1 MEEKIINEET
11 EEVLENT
18 ASSIPEELQKYLEKD
33 ESTFEE
39 IEKVLTTLDEK
50 KESLEAEKEASEKS
64 FDDRLAEF
72 QEMLAK
78 EKEDAFNEFAKR
90 EQDLDAEK
98 ARIEEIKL
106 DEQGKQVN
114 YIDQLKE
121 ISDKFNSKISSIE
134 EAIKACEDND
144 TLTKALEEEKEK
156 LERALDEEYISRKEE
171 LNTVLVNIGL
181 EEEPTVDIDPDTEI
195 NLDFRT
201 PEEIERDNNAVSEE
215 PKVEVPAIDPNTEI
229 NLDFRTE
236 EEKNAPEVTEIPAE
250 PVSNE
255 VTVDPAINDLLLRD
269 FANNGITTVD
279 EEPEQEEVTINP
291 IEDVVPINEIVNE
304 ENDLPT
310 LEEPK
315 EETKVEDSVYKND
328 KKLSDIF
335 KKKESK
341 PSLETTTDYSNELDK
356 ILKKLNESSNSNNST
371 LDETQ
376 DFTNMF

>member
-90 EQDLDAEK
+90 EQDLNAEK

-171 LNTVLVNIGL
+171 LNTVLVDIGL

-201 PEEIERDNNAVSEE
+201 PEEIERDMLLDEE
-215 PKVEVPAIDPNTEI
+215 SKNTPVIEPDFEPEVPTFNLID
-229 NLDFRTE
+229 DD
-236 EEKNAPEVTEIPAE
+236 
-250 PVSNE
+250 NE
-255 VTVDPAINDLLLRD
+255 VVDHESRKDVISEIYQSKDVMEGHVFPYLKGLR
-269 FANNGITTVD
+269 G
-279 EEPEQEEVTINP
+279 E
-291 IEDVVPINEIVNE
+291 
-304 ENDLPT
+304 
-310 LEEPK
+310 
-315 EETKVEDSVYKND
+315 
-328 KKLSDIF
+328 
-335 KKKESK
+335 
-341 PSLETTTDYSNELDK
+341 
-356 ILKKLNESSNSNNST
+356 
-371 LDETQ
+371 
-376 DFTNMF
+376 

>member
-33 ESTFEE
+33 DSTFEE
-39 IEKVLTTLDEK
+39 IEKVLSILDDK
-50 KESLEAEKEASEKS
+50 KESLNAEKEASEKS

-134 EAIKACEDND
+134 EAIKTCEDND

-171 LNTVLVNIGL
+171 LNSVLVDIGL
-181 EEEPTVDIDPDTEI
+181 EEEKEEQTVDIDPDTEI

-201 PEEIERDNNAVSEE
+201 PEEIERDML
-215 PKVEVPAIDPNTEI
+215 
-229 NLDFRTE
+229 LD
-236 EEKNAPEVTEIPAE
+236 EEKKNTPVIEPEVSYETNNNFNLMDD
-250 PVSNE
+250 NE
-255 VTVDPAINDLLLRD
+255 VVEHESRKDVIAEIYQSKDVMEGHVFPYLKGLR
-269 FANNGITTVD
+269 G
-279 EEPEQEEVTINP
+279 E
-291 IEDVVPINEIVNE
+291 
-304 ENDLPT
+304 
-310 LEEPK
+310 
-315 EETKVEDSVYKND
+315 
-328 KKLSDIF
+328 
-335 KKKESK
+335 
-341 PSLETTTDYSNELDK
+341 
-356 ILKKLNESSNSNNST
+356 
-371 LDETQ
+371 
-376 DFTNMF
+376 

>member
-201 PEEIERDNNAVSEE
+201 PEEIERDMLLDEE
-215 PKVEVPAIDPNTEI
+215 SKNTPVIEPDFEPEVPTFNLID
-229 NLDFRTE
+229 DD
-236 EEKNAPEVTEIPAE
+236 
-250 PVSNE
+250 NE
-255 VTVDPAINDLLLRD
+255 VVDHESRKDVISEIYQSKDVMEGHVFPYLKGLR
-269 FANNGITTVD
+269 G
-279 EEPEQEEVTINP
+279 E
-291 IEDVVPINEIVNE
+291 
-304 ENDLPT
+304 
-310 LEEPK
+310 
-315 EETKVEDSVYKND
+315 
-328 KKLSDIF
+328 
-335 KKKESK
+335 
-341 PSLETTTDYSNELDK
+341 
-356 ILKKLNESSNSNNST
+356 
-371 LDETQ
+371 
-376 DFTNMF
+376 